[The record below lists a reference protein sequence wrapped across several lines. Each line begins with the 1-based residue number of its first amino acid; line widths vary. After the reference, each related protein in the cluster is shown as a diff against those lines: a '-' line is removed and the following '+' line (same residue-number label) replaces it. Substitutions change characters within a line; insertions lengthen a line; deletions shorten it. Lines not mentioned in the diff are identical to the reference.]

1 MAMNESLHD
10 RPLSR
15 PILITAIALMIA
27 SVLPHFW
34 HIEISVMLF
43 FLVIAGIRLILQKPS
58 QAALRKWL
66 MLPLLVVGIL
76 LVYSEYNLPI
86 GTQPGVAFLVTLFG
100 LKILEVNKRR
110 DIYVVTFIAFFTI
123 ATQFLFENGLLFTL
137 YLMLVMILLILL
149 LTALNRDE
157 PESAILTNLRTL
169 GGIILPAIPVTI
181 MLFYL
186 FPRLASPLWEIT
198 SHESI
203 GVTGLSD
210 SISLGTISQLSQS
223 GATAFRVTFKGQVPE
238 QQQLYWRGPVLWES
252 DGKNWTT
259 GPLQQQAP
267 TGYELVSDFIEY
279 DVVMEANDQ
288 PWLFALDLPATLPE
302 NTSLTRDFRLI
313 AEKPITDTLQYS
325 VTSGTDF
332 INSEFRDDDA
342 VRALQLPGRTTQR
355 VRDFALEL
363 RQESAGDEDF
373 INRILGHFNREP
385 FIYTLRPPVLGNN
398 PVDEFLFET
407 RRGYCEHYATS
418 FVTLARAAGI
428 PARIVT
434 GYQGGEFNPIGNY
447 LRVRQS
453 DAHAWAEVW
462 FEQSGWV
469 RIDPTAAVAPERV
482 ERTFDLADTAN
493 DGRLLFRA
501 DDKGLLARLGSQA
514 KWLVDSVQLN
524 WQRWVV
530 NFDQKR
536 QRNLL
541 SMLGLDRLS
550 RPVLMTISILA
561 ATIMVL
567 LFTLLVMRLNRE
579 LPDPA
584 TRLYQRF
591 SGKLS
596 GIGLARHANEGPLD
610 YLERI
615 ASQRPDLRERAGEVI
630 GQYIRIRYREQ
641 DNKKQLQALARS
653 VRQFSVR

>member
-1 MAMNESLHD
+1 MNERLHD
-10 RPLSR
+10 RPLSS

-27 SVLPHFW
+27 SVVPHFW
-34 HIEISVMLF
+34 HIEISVLLF
-43 FLVIAGIRLILQKPS
+43 FLAMAGIRLSLRKPS
-58 QAALRKWL
+58 HARIRKWL
-66 MLPLLVVGIL
+66 MLPLLVAGIL
-76 LVYSEYNLPI
+76 IVYSEYRLPV
-86 GTQPGVAFLVTLFG
+86 GTKPGVAFLVTLFG

-110 DIYVVTFIAFFTI
+110 DIYVLTFIAFFTI

-137 YLMLVMILLILL
+137 YLMLVMIMLVWL
-149 LTALNRDE
+149 LTTLNRSE
-157 PESAILTNLRTL
+157 PEDDMLTNLRAVAA
-169 GGIILPAIPVTI
+169 IVLPAIPVTI

-198 SHESI
+198 SHERI

-223 GATAFRVTFKGQVPE
+223 GATAFRVTFNGEPPE
-238 QQQLYWRGPVLWES
+238 QQELYWRGPVLWES
-252 DGKNWTT
+252 NGRDWTT
-259 GPLQQQAP
+259 GPLLEQAP

-279 DVVMEANDQ
+279 EVVMEASDQ
-288 PWLFALDLPATLPE
+288 PWLFALDLPATLPD

-313 AEKPITDTLQYS
+313 AEKPVTDTLQYS
-325 VTSGTDF
+325 MTSSIDF
-332 INSEFRDDDA
+332 INAEFSEDDA
-342 VRALQLPGRTTQR
+342 RRALQLPDRTTAR
-355 VRDFALEL
+355 VRDFARQLK
-363 RQESAGDEDF
+363 QESAGHEEF
-373 INRILGHFNREP
+373 ISKVLAHFNQQP
-385 FIYTLRPPVLGNN
+385 YVYTLRPPVLGDN

-434 GYQGGEFNPIGNY
+434 GYQGGEYNPIGNY

-462 FEQSGWV
+462 LEQSGWV
-469 RIDPTAAVAPERV
+469 RVDPTAAVAPERV
-482 ERTFDLADTAN
+482 ERELDLGAIEN
-493 DGRLLFRA
+493 DGRLTFRV
-501 DDKGLLARLGSQA
+501 DDKGLLSRLGSQA

-530 NFDQKR
+530 NFDQQR

-541 SMLGLDRLS
+541 SLFGLDRLS
-550 RPVLMTISILA
+550 RPLLMTIAILA
-561 ATIMVL
+561 TTLLIM
-567 LFTLLVMRLNRE
+567 LFTLFVMRLNRDM
-579 LPDPA
+579 PDPA

-596 GIGLARHANEGPLD
+596 AIGLARHPNEGPLD
-610 YLERI
+610 YLQRI
-615 ASQRPDLRERAGEVI
+615 GAQRPDLREAAGKI
-630 GQYIRIRYREQ
+630 IQQYIRIRYRERGT
-641 DNKKQLQALARS
+641 KKQLQALARS

>member
-1 MAMNESLHD
+1 MNERLHD
-10 RPLSR
+10 RPLSS

-27 SVLPHFW
+27 SVAPHFW
-34 HIEISVMLF
+34 HIEISVLLF
-43 FLVIAGIRLILQKPS
+43 FFTMAGIRLLLRKPS
-58 QAALRKWL
+58 HARIRKWL
-66 MLPLLVVGIL
+66 MLPLLVAGIL
-76 LVYSEYNLPI
+76 IVYSEYSLPI
-86 GTQPGVAFLVTLFG
+86 GTKPGVAFLVTLFG

-110 DIYVVTFIAFFTI
+110 DIYVLTFIAFFTI

-137 YLMLVMILLILL
+137 YLMLVMTLLVWL
-149 LTALNRDE
+149 LTTLNRSE
-157 PESAILTNLRTL
+157 PEENMLINLRAVA
-169 GGIILPAIPVTI
+169 GIVLPAIPVTI
-181 MLFYL
+181 ILFYL

-198 SHESI
+198 SHERV

-223 GATAFRVTFKGQVPE
+223 GATAFRVTFKGEIPE
-238 QQQLYWRGPVLWES
+238 QQELYWRGPVLWES
-252 DGKNWTT
+252 NGRDWTT
-259 GPLQQQAP
+259 GPLLEQAP

-279 DVVMEANDQ
+279 DVVMEASDQ
-288 PWLFALDLPATLPE
+288 PWLFALDLPATLPD

-313 AEKPITDTLQYS
+313 ADEPVTDTLQYS
-325 VTSGTDF
+325 ITSSTDF
-332 INSEFRDDDA
+332 INAEFSEDDA
-342 VRALQLPGRTTQR
+342 QRALQLPEKTTAR
-355 VRDFALEL
+355 VRDFA
-363 RQESAGDEDF
+363 RQLKQQSADNETF
-373 INRILGHFNREP
+373 ISKALAHFNQEP
-385 FIYTLRPPVLGNN
+385 FVYTLRPPILGDN

-434 GYQGGEFNPIGNY
+434 GYQGGEYNPIGNY

-462 FEQSGWV
+462 LEQSGWV

-482 ERTFDLADTAN
+482 ERELDTGAVES
-493 DGRLLFRA
+493 DGRLTFRV
-501 DDKGLLARLGSQA
+501 DDKGLLSRLGSQA

-530 NFDQKR
+530 NFDQQR

-541 SMLGLDRLS
+541 SLFGLDRLS
-550 RPVLMTISILA
+550 RPVLMTIAILA
-561 ATIMVL
+561 ATIMAL

-591 SGKLS
+591 SGKLA
-596 GIGLARHANEGPLD
+596 GIGLARRPNEGPLD
-610 YLERI
+610 YLQRI
-615 ASQRPDLRERAGEVI
+615 GTKRPDLRDAAARIIE
-630 GQYIRIRYREQ
+630 QYIRIRYREQ
-641 DNKKQLQALARS
+641 NSREQLQALARS